1 MEGRGD
7 MQHSEQE
14 DDDGVI
20 RFKRLH
26 PEHFDVVL
34 GSHPAKQKVPRPAQP
49 KSYGIWVMV
58 LILVGMLGYMTLNR
72 NSSRPI
78 SVEPLPAAEPLPTEA
93 PAQPQVPE
101 EPVQAPNPPSAKI
114 APVPAPQV
122 VVVVQTQAPA
132 AAAAPAKVSAPV
144 PKAQGL
150 VSASYL
156 AGYQANLNAPEARQT
171 RQYEIATVSIREWDG
186 RDRYQ
191 AKWRIFNN
199 VIDNA
204 SVCGNFLATSTE
216 HSECRKSAAVFF
228 KEQCGEWG
236 KRWDRDQEEKS
247 KGMQERYCTAMKT
260 FSA

>member
-1 MEGRGD
+1 M
-7 MQHSEQE
+7 HPPEQE

-34 GSHPAKQKVPRPAQP
+34 GSHPAKQKVPRPVQP
-49 KSYGIWVMV
+49 RSYGMWVLV
-58 LILVGMLGYMTLNR
+58 LILVGMLGYMTVNR
-72 NSSRPI
+72 NNSHPI
-78 SVEPLPAAEPLPTEA
+78 PIPALPAAEPMPTETSEPPEA
-93 PAQPQVPE
+93 PMEPV
-101 EPVQAPNPPSAKI
+101 EPVQAHPEPTAKLVP
-114 APVPAPQV
+114 APAPQV

-132 AAAAPAKVSAPV
+132 ATAAPATVSAPV
-144 PKAQGL
+144 PKVQGL

-204 SVCGNFLATSTE
+204 SVCGNFLAGSTE
-216 HSECRKSAAVFF
+216 RRECRKSAEVFF
-228 KEQCGEWG
+228 KEQCGEWE
-236 KRWDRDQEEKS
+236 KRWNRDQDEKS
-247 KGMQERYCTAMKT
+247 KGMQVRYCTAMKT
-260 FSA
+260 YSAAE

>member
-1 MEGRGD
+1 MHPTD
-7 MQHSEQE
+7 QE

-34 GSHPAKQKVPRPAQP
+34 GSHPTKQKVLRPAP
-49 KSYGIWVMV
+49 PRSYSLWILV
-58 LILVGMLGYMTLNR
+58 LMLVGMLGYMTVNR
-72 NSSRPI
+72 NSSHPI
-78 SVEPLPAAEPLPTEA
+78 PPIDPLPAAEPIPTETAEPPEA
-93 PAQPQVPE
+93 PVA
-101 EPVQAPNPPSAKI
+101 PVQAHPDPTARFVPA
-114 APVPAPQV
+114 PAPQV

-132 AAAAPAKVSAPV
+132 VAPARVSPPV

-156 AGYQANLNAPEARQT
+156 AGYQANLNAPEVRQT
-171 RQYEIATVSIREWDG
+171 RQYEIATISIREWDG
-186 RDRYQ
+186 HDRYQ

-204 SVCGNFLATSTE
+204 SVCGNFLANSTE
-216 HSECRKSAAVFF
+216 RRECRKSAEVFF

-236 KRWDRDQEEKS
+236 KRWDRDQDEKS
-247 KGMQERYCTAMKT
+247 KGMQVRYCTAMKT
-260 FSA
+260 YSAAE

>member
-1 MEGRGD
+1 MH
-7 MQHSEQE
+7 QPEQE

-49 KSYGIWVMV
+49 KSYGMWVLV
-58 LILVGMLGYMTLNR
+58 LILVGMLGYMTVNR
-72 NSSRPI
+72 NSSHPI
-78 SVEPLPAAEPLPTEA
+78 PVAPLPADEPVPIETAKPSEA
-93 PAQPQVPE
+93 PV
-101 EPVQAPNPPSAKI
+101 EPVSHPEPTAKLVP
-114 APVPAPQV
+114 APAPQV

-132 AAAAPAKVSAPV
+132 AAAHAAAPPTPKV
-144 PKAQGL
+144 QGL

-204 SVCGNFLATSTE
+204 SVCGNFLAGSTE
-216 HSECRKSAAVFF
+216 RRECRKSAEVFF

-236 KRWDRDQEEKS
+236 KRWDRDQDEKS
-247 KGMQERYCTAMKT
+247 KEMQVRYCTAMKT
-260 FSA
+260 YSAAE

>member
-1 MEGRGD
+1 M
-7 MQHSEQE
+7 HHPEQE

-34 GSHPAKQKVPRPAQP
+34 GSHPTKQKVPRPVQP
-49 KSYGIWVMV
+49 RSYGLWVLV
-58 LILVGMLGYMTLNR
+58 LILLGMLGYMTVNR
-72 NSSRPI
+72 NSSHPI
-78 SVEPLPAAEPLPTEA
+78 PIAPLPATEPLPIEA
-93 PAQPQVPE
+93 PAQPEAPEEQV
-101 EPVQAPNPPSAKI
+101 EPVQPPAAPSAKI
-114 APVPAPQV
+114 APAPQQV

-132 AAAAPAKVSAPV
+132 AVPAPTPKV
-144 PKAQGL
+144 QGL

-156 AGYQANLNAPEARQT
+156 AGYHAELNAPEARQT
-171 RQYEIATVSIREWDG
+171 RPFEIATVSIREWDG

-204 SVCGNFLATSTE
+204 SVCGNFLASSTE
-216 HSECRKSAAVFF
+216 HRECRKSAEVFF

-236 KRWDRDQEEKS
+236 KRWDRDQDEKS
-247 KGMQERYCTAMKT
+247 KGMRERYCTAMKT
-260 FSA
+260 YSAAG

>member
-1 MEGRGD
+1 M
-7 MQHSEQE
+7 HPPEQE

-49 KSYGIWVMV
+49 RSYGLWILV
-58 LILVGMLGYMTLNR
+58 LMLVGMLGYMTVNR
-72 NSSRPI
+72 TSSHPNPP
-78 SVEPLPAAEPLPTEA
+78 VAPLPAAEPVQIEA
-93 PAQPQVPE
+93 AEPSEAPE
-101 EPVQAPNPPSAKI
+101 EPVQAHPEPTAKLVP
-114 APVPAPQV
+114 APAPQV
-122 VVVVQTQAPA
+122 VVVVQTQAPPA
-132 AAAAPAKVSAPV
+132 AAKPATVPAPA

-156 AGYQANLNAPEARQT
+156 AGYQANLSAPEARKA

-204 SVCGNFLATSTE
+204 SVCGNFLANSTE
-216 HSECRKSAAVFF
+216 RRECRKSAEVFF
-228 KEQCGEWG
+228 KEQCSEWE
-236 KRWDRDQEEKS
+236 KRWNRDQDEKS
-247 KGMQERYCTAMKT
+247 KQMQVRYCTAMKT
-260 FSA
+260 YSAAE